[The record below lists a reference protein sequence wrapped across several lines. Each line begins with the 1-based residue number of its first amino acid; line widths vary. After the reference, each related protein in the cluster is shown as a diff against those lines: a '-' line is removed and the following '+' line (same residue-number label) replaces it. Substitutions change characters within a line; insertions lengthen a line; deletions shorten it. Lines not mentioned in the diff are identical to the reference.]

1 MSEGCGSGGGGGRT
15 RPALPDTR
23 DNAALKP
30 HFYQRHFWL
39 LYVNREFCQLGSNW
53 LQISLDQLKV
63 TYLDGDQHKSWVRN
77 MDGSFKLLFDDLAS
91 VEPQYYSAAHA
102 GVATLVTYHDILGLL
117 SPQIWIFVG
126 SVSTSDSRSGGL
138 LHLVNK
144 GCKYPTINYWS
155 PSRRHLGSLPSS
167 DYNSLV
173 STSLNSPCSVLS
185 KTQKILRSF
194 ACLTMLLSANDSY
207 SDFNHHQA
215 LWIVIAIK
223 DSEKSFYWRMF
234 ISCLRS
240 LNYGVDN
247 FALIYDKF
255 SKILSC
261 LKDSID
267 MKKKYIIFILIS
279 S

>member
-1 MSEGCGSGGGGGRT
+1 
-15 RPALPDTR
+15 
-23 DNAALKP
+23 
-30 HFYQRHFWL
+30 
-39 LYVNREFCQLGSNW
+39 
-53 LQISLDQLKV
+53 
-63 TYLDGDQHKSWVRN
+63 

-126 SVSTSDSRSGGL
+126 SVSASDSRSGGL

-194 ACLTMLLSANDSY
+194 ACLTMLLSANDFY

-215 LWIVIAIK
+215 L
-223 DSEKSFYWRMF
+223 
-234 ISCLRS
+234 
-240 LNYGVDN
+240 
-247 FALIYDKF
+247 
-255 SKILSC
+255 
-261 LKDSID
+261 
-267 MKKKYIIFILIS
+267 
-279 S
+279 

>member
-1 MSEGCGSGGGGGRT
+1 MGTSIRAEWGIWMEASSSCLMISPQWSLSIT
-15 RPALPDTR
+15 
-23 DNAALKP
+23 
-30 HFYQRHFWL
+30 L
-39 LYVNREFCQLGSNW
+39 LHMA
-53 LQISLDQLKV
+53 
-63 TYLDGDQHKSWVRN
+63 T
-77 MDGSFKLLFDDLAS
+77 
-91 VEPQYYSAAHA
+91 HA

-126 SVSTSDSRSGGL
+126 SVSASDSRSGGL

-255 SKILSC
+255 TKILSC

-279 S
+279 SW